1 MFIYFLRREPI
12 PVKII
17 DFVVSIHSSLKVIY
31 RDTVYLKSFRMI
43 LHVLLSTSSPAEWMK
58 RNDSELVQLS
68 LNSTDPIQSVSPN
81 TDDLI

>member
-43 LHVLLSTSSPAEWMK
+43 LHVLLSTSSPAE
-58 RNDSELVQLS
+58 
-68 LNSTDPIQSVSPN
+68 
-81 TDDLI
+81 